1 MSLNLIDSVKSL
13 ISGDLVSRA
22 ASTLGE
28 SEGGI
33 QKLVSGALP
42 VSIASMI
49 QQATNSPDSGAG
61 LLDTAKQVSRSG
73 VLGNLDSLFS
83 GNTGS
88 VPGLSGIVGSLFGGN
103 RNSIDNALSSFAG
116 VRSSSASSFLSMI
129 VPAVLGIFG
138 KHAIDNN
145 LSTADATSFLANQK
159 SSVLSSLPSGLD
171 VAGMLGLGSLSS
183 LGSKITGGVKST
195 ADAAHKTVDYAA
207 DTVKKGGNWL
217 LPLLLVLIAAA
228 LVWYFLKGCNK
239 SSSEAVSID
248 STIVVT
254 PPVAMPALTLTPI
267 KVKLPNGKQLDAYT
281 GGIEDKLVAYLNSNE
296 PVSKDKW
303 FDFDN
308 VNFKTGTTEVTDS
321 SQKQIQNIA
330 EILKAYPK
338 VKVKVGGYTDKTG
351 DSTAN
356 QKLSQSRAETI
367 ANAIKTSGANA
378 AQIVGAEGYGSQFA
392 TVDVNASDEARKVDR
407 RMALNVREK

>member
-1 MSLNLIDSVKSL
+1 MSFNLIDSVKGL
-13 ISGDLVSRA
+13 ISGDLVSKA

-33 QKLVSGALP
+33 HKLISGALP
-42 VSIASMI
+42 VSIAAMI
-49 QQATNSPDSGAG
+49 QNATNSTDGGVG

-73 VLGNLDSLFS
+73 VLGNLGSLFS
-83 GNTGS
+83 GNTSS
-88 VPGLSGIVGSLFGGN
+88 VPGLGGIIGNLFGGN
-103 RNSIDNALSSFAG
+103 FNAIVNALSSFAG
-116 VRSSSASSFLSMI
+116 VRSSSASSILSMI
-129 VPAVLGIFG
+129 VPAILGVFG

-145 LSTADATSFLANQK
+145 LSASEATSELTSQK
-159 SSVLSSLPSGLD
+159 SSILSSIPSGLD
-171 VAGMLGLGSLSS
+171 VAGMLGLSSLSS
-183 LGSKITGGVKST
+183 LGSKISGGGRSSADT
-195 ADAAHKTVDYAA
+195 AHQTVDYAA
-207 DTVKKGGNWL
+207 DTVKKGSNWL

-228 LVWYFLKGCNK
+228 LIWYFLKGCNK
-239 SSSEAVSID
+239 SSSEAVTVD
-248 STIVVT
+248 TTMVVT
-254 PPVAMPALTLTPI
+254 PPVITPTLTVTPI
-267 KVKLPNGKQLDAYT
+267 KVKLPNGKVLDAYT

-296 PVSKDKW
+296 GVSKDKW

-308 VNFKTGTTEVTDS
+308 VNFKTGTTELTDS

-356 QKLSQSRAETI
+356 QKLSQSRAESV
-367 ANAIKTSGANA
+367 AAAIKTSGANA
-378 AQIVGAEGYGSQFA
+378 TQIVGAEGYGSHFA
-392 TVDVNASDEARKVDR
+392 TVDASASDEARKVDR